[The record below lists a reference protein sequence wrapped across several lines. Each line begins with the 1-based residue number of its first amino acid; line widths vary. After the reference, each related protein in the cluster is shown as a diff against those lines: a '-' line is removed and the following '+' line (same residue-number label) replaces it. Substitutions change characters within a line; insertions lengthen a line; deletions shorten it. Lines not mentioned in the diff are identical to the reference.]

1 MSYQTELKSLKERL
15 ERSTHGLE
23 PIDGA
28 VTNASLKQCKI
39 HGEFECHTRYMEK
52 MPTIKTNTEC
62 PQCLTARIA
71 ETEAK
76 LAEHNEWLSAETL
89 KNLMIEFD
97 VPKRF
102 EGVSLDN
109 YESVNREAE
118 RCLKVCKAYATKWP
132 DRLEQGGGLV
142 MCGLPGTGKNHLA
155 IAIGKYVIQEYQSS
169 VKFTSAIKIARDFK
183 STWTKGADLTESDVI
198 RRYSTPDL
206 LIIDEIGVQFGSDAE
221 KIILFEIIN
230 NRYESMR
237 PTILLS
243 NLPKDELSEFIGE
256 RVLDRMN
263 DGGGCTLAFTWESY
277 RSRQRAA

>member
-1 MSYQTELKSLKERL
+1 MQGFK
-15 ERSTHGLE
+15 

-28 VTNASLKQCKI
+28 VTNTSMKQCET
-39 HGEFECHTRYMEK
+39 HGEFECHVRYMEK
-52 MPTIKTNTEC
+52 MPTIKTSTEC
-62 PQCLTARIA
+62 PHCLNERITEIETRIA
-71 ETEAK
+71 R
-76 LAEHNEWLSAETL
+76 HNEWVSADTL
-89 KNLMIEFD
+89 RNLMIEFD

-102 EGVSLDN
+102 ERVNLDN
-109 YESVNREAE
+109 YAPVNREAE

-132 DRLEQGGGLV
+132 DRLKQGGGLV

-155 IAIGKYVIQEYQSS
+155 IAIGKHVIQEHQSS

-183 STWTKGADLTESDVI
+183 STWTKGSSLTESDVI
-198 RRYSTPDL
+198 DRYSTPDL

-230 NRYESMR
+230 NRYESMK

-263 DGGGCTLAFTWESY
+263 DGGGCTLMFTWESY
-277 RSRQRAA
+277 RSRQPAA

>member
-1 MSYQTELKSLKERL
+1 MSYQTELESLKNRL
-15 ERSTHGLE
+15 AMATQGFK

-28 VTNASLKQCKI
+28 VTNTSMKHCDM
-39 HGEFECHTRYMEK
+39 HGEFECHVRYMEK
-52 MPTIKTNTEC
+52 IPTIKTSTEC
-62 PQCLTARIA
+62 PHCLNEQIA
-71 ETEAK
+71 EMESK
-76 LAEHNEWLSAETL
+76 IVKYNEWVSAETL

-102 EGVSLDN
+102 KGVSLDN
-109 YESVNREAE
+109 YEPVNREAE

-132 DRLEQGGGLV
+132 DRLKQGGGLV
-142 MCGLPGTGKNHLA
+142 MCGMPGTGKNHLA
-155 IAIGKYVIQEYQSS
+155 IAIGKHVIREYQSS
-169 VKFTSAIKIARDFK
+169 VKFTSAIKIARAFK
-183 STWTKGADLTESDVI
+183 STWTKGANLTESDVI
-198 RRYSTPDL
+198 DCYSTPDL

-230 NRYESMR
+230 NRYESMK

-243 NLPKDELSEFIGE
+243 NLPQDELSEFIGE